1 GARGPGGRGDRA
13 AAGGRGGVSA
23 RGRAPQQSF
32 RGASAR
38 GTPSG
43 GARDGGARRVRGR
56 RHRATAQEHRRC
68 ALSRATFRRGLRRL
82 PARGAVQRRARPRRV
97 AQARQ
102 HSPQAERTGR
112 GDHVLGARAADRPR
126 APDRATEH
134 RSGQDGAMNDTA
146 NDAAFVALTAK
157 ICRDRG
163 FGAPNYKDTCMR
175 RRIAVRMRARGA
187 ADFESYSDLLDS
199 DPGEYEWL
207 IAALTVNVT
216 RLFRNVEAWDAVAR
230 SVLPSLW
237 AAPSPRLDCWV
248 AGCASGEEAY
258 TLAAL
263 WLRFASERGELA
275 AASRLRMTASDIDP
289 QSLAAA
295 GAGSYADDS
304 FAETPAGV
312 RERWFRVSG
321 TPD

>member
-1 GARGPGGRGDRA
+1 
-13 AAGGRGGVSA
+13 
-23 RGRAPQQSF
+23 
-32 RGASAR
+32 
-38 GTPSG
+38 
-43 GARDGGARRVRGR
+43 
-56 RHRATAQEHRRC
+56 
-68 ALSRATFRRGLRRL
+68 
-82 PARGAVQRRARPRRV
+82 
-97 AQARQ
+97 
-102 HSPQAERTGR
+102 
-112 GDHVLGARAADRPR
+112 
-126 APDRATEH
+126 
-134 RSGQDGAMNDTA
+134 MNDTA

-175 RRIAVRMRARGA
+175 RRIAVRMRARGT

-237 AAPSPRLDCWV
+237 AAPSPWLDCWV

-275 AASRLRMTASDIDP
+275 AASRLRVTASDIDP

-312 RERWFRVSG
+312 RERWFRASG
-321 TPD
+321 TPDRWTAGPELRSLIRFERRDLLLDPVPATALRLITCRNVIIYFDRRSQESLLRRFHDALVPGGFLVLGKVETLLGPSRALFDAVDTRQRIFRRK